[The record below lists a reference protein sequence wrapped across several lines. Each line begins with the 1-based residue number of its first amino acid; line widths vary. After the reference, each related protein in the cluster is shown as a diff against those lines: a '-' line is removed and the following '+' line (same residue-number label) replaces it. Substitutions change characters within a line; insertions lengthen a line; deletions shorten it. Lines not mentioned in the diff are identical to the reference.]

1 LVYEGEQEGAAYV
14 AQSLIGSAIRTL
26 FPTLLPKIEKLEKPG
41 EKTPYSDLIE
51 WFFAESGFE
60 LLDDASDAEY
70 HGILDEVTPLNIL
83 VKKYQ
88 PELDKEDIYFFKE
101 FILWGLVEY
110 KKLSKDRFAK
120 GHQFKDMYGSYIS
133 KL

>member
-1 LVYEGEQEGAAYV
+1 M
-14 AQSLIGSAIRTL
+14 
-26 FPTLLPKIEKLEKPG
+26 
-41 EKTPYSDLIE
+41 IE

-70 HGILDEVTPLNIL
+70 KSILDEVTPLDTL
-83 VKKYQ
+83 LKKYQ
-88 PELDKEDIYFFKE
+88 PQLDKKDQYFMKE
-101 FILWGLVEY
+101 FILWALVEY
-110 KKLSKDRFAK
+110 KKLSKDRFAQ